1 MAAHTHTSKHPQMQG
16 NGTGK
21 CLYLVRKPW
30 KCPPNWVS
38 AFWHFKGRDSFLRSS
53 TFRWITACCRNNER
67 LLLCPAAQPSPANHC
82 ALHKPSL
89 DTLKP
94 AEGTFAPSCLII
106 YCIIIIILPL
116 LGLQTFIQIVL
127 LSFSTVDASMMSGLS
142 GKHMPPSL
150 PPSLH
155 ALLGWSLHA
164 SSQRQLHRGAHAHVA
179 EETLQW
185 VALAVGGGG
194 LRRGLQEGHGS
205 HWPAVLVQPHLL
217 HWVRSHVSLVL
228 WVPFR
233 VPGRVRAF
241 INT

>member
-1 MAAHTHTSKHPQMQG
+1 MQG

-21 CLYLVRKPW
+21 CLYLVRKLW

-116 LGLQTFIQIVL
+116 LWLQTFIQIVL

-155 ALLGWSLHA
+155 PPMLYLADLCMLPANDSFIVEPTPMWPRRPCNESRLRWEVEVCGEVFKKDMDHIDPQYWCNLTYFIGYVHTFLWCCGCRSV
-164 SSQRQLHRGAHAHVA
+164 SQGELEH
-179 EETLQW
+179 
-185 VALAVGGGG
+185 
-194 LRRGLQEGHGS
+194 S
-205 HWPAVLVQPHLL
+205 
-217 HWVRSHVSLVL
+217 
-228 WVPFR
+228 
-233 VPGRVRAF
+233 
-241 INT
+241 

>member
-1 MAAHTHTSKHPQMQG
+1 MEVS
-16 NGTGK
+16 
-21 CLYLVRKPW
+21 
-30 KCPPNWVS
+30 PPNWVS

-116 LGLQTFIQIVL
+116 LWLQTFIQIVL

-155 ALLGWSLHA
+155 PSIHPCSTWLISACFQPTTA
-164 SSQRQLHRGAHAHVA
+164 SSWSPRPCGRGDPAMSRACGGRWRSA
-179 EETLQW
+179 ARSSRRTWITLTRSTGATSPTSLGTFTRFSG
-185 VALAVGGGG
+185 VVGAVPCP
-194 LRRGLQEGHGS
+194 RES
-205 HWPAVLVQPHLL
+205 
-217 HWVRSHVSLVL
+217 
-228 WVPFR
+228 
-233 VPGRVRAF
+233 
-241 INT
+241 